1 MSVHRV
7 MGLETEYGVLAPA
20 MPGANATMLS
30 AQVINAYA
38 ASIRAGYGHLAGTR
52 WDYTDESPLNDARG
66 FSQPRATADPSQL
79 TDVEPEY
86 DGELDAEQVALAGG
100 DAGIGSTLYDEPGIG
115 QEVLMNMVLGN
126 GARLYVDHAHPEYSS
141 PETTNPFDAVLWDQA
156 GDHVALSAAR
166 RIEATPGFVPV
177 HLYKNN
183 TDNKSVSYGAHENY
197 LMPRHVPFDVIAAN
211 LIPFFTTRQVI
222 CASGR
227 VGKGMLGQWEGFQIS
242 QRADFFEAQIGLE
255 TTIRRPIVNTR
266 DEPHAH
272 WEKYRRLHV
281 IIGDANLGQVS
292 TLLRTG
298 TTALVLSMIE
308 AGSAPH
314 LALREP
320 VAALQAISHDP
331 TLKVKVELTDGRRL
345 SALEIQRIYLDA
357 AVEHCHATGANDPQ
371 TAEILHR
378 WDQTLSTLAT
388 DLFAAASTVD
398 WVAKYKL
405 MSGYAQ
411 RHGIGFTDAKIA
423 LMDLQWADIR
433 PEKGLYYR
441 LAERGLM
448 ETLYT
453 PAQIAHAATTPP
465 EDTRAYFRGRVLS
478 QYPEHVVAA
487 SWDSVSF
494 SIPGARKLERIATLE
509 PLRGTKKLVGE
520 LFDADLSISEFIG
533 TLKR

>member
-38 ASIRAGYGHLAGTR
+38 ATIREARGKIAGTH
-52 WDYTDESPLNDARG
+52 WDYTDETPLNDARG
-66 FSQPRATADPSQL
+66 FTQPRATADPSQL
-79 TDVEPEY
+79 TDLEP
-86 DGELDAEQVALAGG
+86 ELDAEQVAMAGG
-100 DAGIGSTLYDEPGIG
+100 DVTIGSTLYEGGDNDH
-115 QEVLMNMVLGN
+115 EVLMNMVLGN

-141 PETTNPFDAVLWDQA
+141 PETTNPFDAVLYDQA
-156 GDHVALSAAR
+156 GDHVALAAVR
-166 RIEATPGFVPV
+166 RIESLAGLPDV

-183 TDNKSVSYGAHENY
+183 TDNKSASYGAHENY
-197 LMPRHVPFDVIAAN
+197 LMPREVPFDSIAAG
-211 LIPFFTTRQVI
+211 LIPFFVTRQVI

-227 VGKGMLGQWEGFQIS
+227 VGRGMLGQYPGFQVS

-255 TTIRRPIVNTR
+255 TTIRRPIINTR

-298 TTALVLSMIE
+298 TTALVLAMIE
-308 AGSAPH
+308 AGTVPAIE
-314 LALREP
+314 LRDP

-331 TLKVKVELTDGRRL
+331 TLRTKVELVDGRKL
-345 SALEIQRIYLDA
+345 TALEIQWIYAQA
-357 AVEHCHATGANDPQ
+357 AAEHSG
-371 TAEILHR
+371 
-378 WDQTLSTLAT
+378 AT
-388 DLFAAASTVD
+388 DADDEATVEIQRRWEETLQLLESDIFSAASTVD

-405 MSGYAQ
+405 MTSYAQ
-411 RHGIGFTDAKIA
+411 RHGVDFSDPRIA

-433 PEKGLYYR
+433 PEKGLYHR
-441 LAERGLM
+441 LAARGLM
-448 ETLYT
+448 ETLYS
-453 PAQIAHAATTPP
+453 PAQIALAATNPP
-465 EDTRAYFRGRVLS
+465 TDTRAYFRGRVLS

-494 SIPGARKLERIATLE
+494 TVPGARKLERIATLE
-509 PLRGTKKLVGE
+509 PLRGTKALVGD
-520 LFDADLSISEFIG
+520 LLDAQLSIHEFIA
-533 TLKR
+533 TLRS

>member
-1 MSVHRV
+1 

-38 ASIRAGYGHLAGTR
+38 QSVRAGYGYLAGTR
-52 WDYTDESPLNDARG
+52 WDYADESPLNDARG
-66 FSQPRATADPSQL
+66 FTQPRSQADPSQL
-79 TDVEPEY
+79 TDVEPE
-86 DGELDAEQVALAGG
+86 LDAEQVALSGG
-100 DAGIGSTLYDEPGIG
+100 DASIGSTLYDEQDSG

-141 PETTNPFDAVLWDQA
+141 PETTNPFDAVLYDQA
-156 GDHVALSAAR
+156 GDHVVLTAAR
-166 RIEATPGFVPV
+166 RIEASHGFVPV

-197 LMPRHVPFDVIAAN
+197 LMPRAVPFDSIAMH
-211 LIPFFTTRQVI
+211 LIPFFVTRQVI

-227 VGKGMLGQWEGFQIS
+227 VGRGMLGQYNGFQIS
-242 QRADFFEAQIGLE
+242 QRADFFEAQVGLE
-255 TTIRRPIVNTR
+255 TTIRRPIINTR

-281 IIGDANLGQVS
+281 IIGDANLGQIS

-308 AGSAPH
+308 AGTAPQVV
-314 LALREP
+314 LREP

-331 TLKVKVELTDGRRL
+331 TLQVKVELSDGRRL
-345 SALEIQRIYLDA
+345 TALEIQRTYLDA
-357 AVEHCHATGANDPQ
+357 AAAHCQRTGANDDA
-371 TAEILHR
+371 TTEILRR
-378 WDQTLSTLAT
+378 WEQTLQTLAT
-388 DLFAAASTVD
+388 DLFAAADTVD

-411 RHGIGFTDAKIA
+411 RHGLDFTDAKIA

-453 PAQIAHAATTPP
+453 PEQIAAAASTPP

-494 SIPGARKLERIATLE
+494 SIPGARKLERISTLE
-509 PLRGTKKLVGE
+509 PLRGTKRLVGE
-520 LFDADLSISEFIG
+520 LFDANLSINEFIG
-533 TLKR
+533 TLKG